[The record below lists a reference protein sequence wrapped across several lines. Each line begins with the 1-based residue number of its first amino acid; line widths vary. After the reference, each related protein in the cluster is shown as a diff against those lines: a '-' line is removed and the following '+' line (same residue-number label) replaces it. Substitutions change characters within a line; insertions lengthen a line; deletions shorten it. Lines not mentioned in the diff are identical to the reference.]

1 LVAKAYDYWFVGS
14 KKNHKSSL
22 GHKYNEIVKQIW
34 LQIFFAYVK
43 DEGSNFN
50 VMLIA
55 LTFVFSCES
64 FWLEHSF

>member
-1 LVAKAYDYWFVGS
+1 LVAKAYWFVGS
-14 KKNHKSSL
+14 SKNHKSSL

>member
-14 KKNHKSSL
+14 NKNHKSSL

-34 LQIFFAYVK
+34 LQFFFAYVK